1 MTHEQTNQNSDQM
14 GTCPVSNRQENDGQQ
29 EIFKTEKQLL
39 KIKLKGSRTL
49 SLSDDVR
56 PFSAYNQA
64 MKIILYIWTYC
75 SCYNSG
81 IKYI

>member
-1 MTHEQTNQNSDQM
+1 M

-39 KIKLKGSRTL
+39 KI
-49 SLSDDVR
+49 SLSGGRTSSGNDDVR
-56 PFSAYNQA
+56 PFSVYIN
-64 MKIILYIWTYC
+64 ILSSRTYC
-75 SCYNSG
+75 SCYNSE